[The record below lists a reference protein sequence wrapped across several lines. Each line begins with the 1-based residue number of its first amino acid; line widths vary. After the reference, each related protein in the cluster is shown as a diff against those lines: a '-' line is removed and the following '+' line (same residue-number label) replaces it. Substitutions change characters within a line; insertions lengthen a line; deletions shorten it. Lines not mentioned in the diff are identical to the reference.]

1 MIPLTLAEV
10 AAATGGE
17 LIGGADPDSVVTGSV
32 EYDSRKVE
40 PGGLFLA
47 LPGENVDGHDF
58 AAGAVAAGAVAVLAT
73 RDVGV
78 PAILVTEPLV
88 ALGRLAT
95 AVLRRLPGLTV
106 VGITGSSGKTSTKD
120 LLGQLLAGHG
130 ETVAPPGSLNNEL
143 GHPYTVLR
151 ATASTRYLVLEKS
164 ARGVGHI
171 TALTEIAP
179 PRIGAVLNVGVAHLG
194 EFGDVATIEKAK
206 GELVEAL
213 PPAADGGVAIL
224 NADDARVR
232 GMAARTRARVVLTGQ
247 APDADVRA
255 TDVSLDTAGRPSFV
269 LTTAAGS
276 VPVRL
281 ALHGE
286 HHVANAL
293 AAAAVAL
300 ELGMTLEHVG
310 SALAGAGVVSRRR
323 MEVVERSDGITL
335 VDDSYNANPDSTAAA
350 LRALRA
356 MSAGRRTWAV
366 LGYMAELGPAS
377 RDEHDRIGRLVVRLG
392 IDRLVV
398 VGDEARPL
406 HTGAL
411 LEGSFGGESVH
422 VPDQDAA
429 IELLAGELRPGDVVL
444 VKGSRYRVWQV
455 ADALREGQA
464 GTGLREAAQ

>member
-1 MIPLTLAEV
+1 
-10 AAATGGE
+10 
-17 LIGGADPDSVVTGSV
+17 VVTGPV
-32 EYDSRKVE
+32 EFDSRKAA

-47 LPGENVDGHDF
+47 LAGERSDGHDF
-58 AAGAVAAGAVAVLAT
+58 AAGAIAAGVVAVLGS
-73 RDVGV
+73 REVGV
-78 PAILVTEPLV
+78 PAVVVPGDPLL
-88 ALGRLAT
+88 ALGRLAR
-95 AVLRRLPGLTV
+95 AVVDRCPDLVV
-106 VGITGSSGKTSTKD
+106 VGLTGSSGKTSTKD
-120 LLGQLLAGHG
+120 LLAQVLAGHG
-130 ETVAPPGSLNNEL
+130 DTVATPGTLNNEL

-151 ATASTRYLVLEKS
+151 VTPATRYLVLEKS

-171 TALTEIAP
+171 AALAEIAP
-179 PRIGAVLNVGVAHLG
+179 PRIGVVLNVGVAHIG
-194 EFGDVATIEKAK
+194 EFGDVDAIEKAK

-213 PPAADGGVAIL
+213 PPAAEGGVAVL
-224 NADDARVR
+224 NADDPRVR
-232 GMAARTRARVVLTGQ
+232 RMAARTRARVVLTGQ
-247 APDADVRA
+247 DADADVRA
-255 TDVSLDTAGRPSFV
+255 TDVNLDTAGRPEFV

-276 VPVRL
+276 VRVKL
-281 ALHGE
+281 GLHGE

-300 ELGMTLEHVG
+300 ELGMTLEQVAA
-310 SALAGAGVVSRRR
+310 ALAGAKVVSRRR
-323 MEVVERSDGITL
+323 MDVVERSDGITL

-366 LGYMAELGPAS
+366 LGYMAELGPAE

-392 IDRLVV
+392 INRLVV

-429 IELLAGELRPGDVVL
+429 IELLGRELRPGDVVL
-444 VKGSRYRVWQV
+444 VKGSRYRVWTV
-455 ADALREGQA
+455 ADALREGRE
-464 GTGLREAAQ
+464 GTGLRGAAQ

>member
-1 MIPLTLAEV
+1 VIPLTLAEV

-17 LIGGADPDSVVTGSV
+17 LVGGADPAAVVTGSV
-32 EYDSRKVE
+32 EYDSRKVQ

-47 LPGENVDGHDF
+47 LPGERVDGHDF
-58 AAGAVAAGAVAVLAT
+58 AGSAVGAGVVAVIAT

-78 PAILVTEPLV
+78 PAILVTEPLA

-95 AVLRRLPGLTV
+95 AVLGRLPDLAV

-120 LLGQLLAGHG
+120 LLAQVLSRHG

-171 TALTEIAP
+171 AALTEIAP

-194 EFGDVATIEKAK
+194 EFGDVETIAKAK

-213 PPAADGGVAIL
+213 PSAADGGVAVL
-224 NADDARVR
+224 NADDPRVR
-232 GMAARTRARVVLTGQ
+232 AMATRTQARVVLAGQ
-247 APDADVRA
+247 AADADVRA
-255 TDVSLDTAGRPSFV
+255 TDVSLDTAGRPAFV

-281 ALHGE
+281 GLHGE
-286 HHVANAL
+286 HHVSNAL

-300 ELGMTLEHVG
+300 ELGMTLEQVG
-310 SALAGAGVVSRRR
+310 SALAAAGVVSRRR

-350 LRALRA
+350 LRALRS

-429 IELLAGELRPGDVVL
+429 IDLLAGELRPGDVVL

-455 ADALREGQA
+455 ADALRE
-464 GTGLREAAQ
+464 AAQ

>member
-1 MIPLTLAEV
+1 MIPMTLAEV
-10 AAATGGE
+10 AAATGGT
-17 LIGGADPDSVVTGSV
+17 LAGGAAPGTSVTGPV
-32 EYDSRKVE
+32 EFDSRKVA

-47 LPGENVDGHDF
+47 LPGEHVDGHDF
-58 AAGAVAAGAVAVLAT
+58 AATAIAAGAVAVLAT

-78 PAILVTEPLV
+78 PAVLVDDPLP
-88 ALGRLAT
+88 ALGRLAR
-95 AVLRRLPGLTV
+95 AVLDRCPDLTV

-120 LLGQLLAGHG
+120 LLAQVLATHG
-130 ETVAPPGSLNNEL
+130 ETVAPPGSFNNEL

-151 ATASTRYLVLEKS
+151 VTPSTRYLVLEKS

-171 TALTEIAP
+171 AALTQIAP
-179 PRIGAVLNVGVAHLG
+179 PRIGVVLNVGTAHLG
-194 EFGDVATIEKAK
+194 EFGDVATTEKAK

-213 PPAADGGVAIL
+213 PADGVAVL
-224 NADDARVR
+224 NADDPRVR
-232 GMAARTRARVVLTGQ
+232 GMAARTAARVVLTGQ
-247 APDADVRA
+247 RPDADIRA
-255 TDVSLDTAGRPSFV
+255 TDVNLDTAGRPSFV
-269 LTTAAGS
+269 LHAAAGS

-281 ALHGE
+281 GLYGE

-300 ELGMTLEHVG
+300 ELGMTPAEVAA
-310 SALAGAGVVSRRR
+310 ALGGAGVVSRRR
-323 MEVVERSDGITL
+323 MEVVERGDGVTL

-356 MSAGRRTWAV
+356 MSPGRRSWAV
-366 LGYMAELGPAS
+366 LGYMAELGPAA
-377 RDEHDRIGRLVVRLG
+377 REEHDRIGRLVVRLG

-406 HTGAL
+406 HTGAV

-429 IELLAGELRPGDVVL
+429 IALLASELRSGDVVL
-444 VKGSRYRVWQV
+444 VKGSRYRVWRV
-455 ADALREGQA
+455 ADALREGPA
-464 GTGLREAAQ
+464 GNAFREGAE

>member
-1 MIPLTLAEV
+1 MIPMTLAEV
-10 AAATGGE
+10 AAATGGV
-17 LIGGADPDSVVTGSV
+17 LAGGADPGTVVTGPV
-32 EYDSRKVE
+32 EFDSRAMV

-47 LPGENVDGHDF
+47 LPGERVDGHDF
-58 AAGAVAAGAVAVLAT
+58 AAAAVAAGAVAVLAT

-78 PAILVTEPLV
+78 PAVVVTDPLP
-88 ALGRLAT
+88 ALGRLAR
-95 AVLRRLPGLTV
+95 AVLDRRPGLAV

-120 LLGQLLAGHG
+120 LLAQVLAAHG
-130 ETVAPPGSLNNEL
+130 ETVAPPGSFNNEL

-151 ATASTRYLVLEKS
+151 VTPSTRYLVLEKS

-171 TALTEIAP
+171 AALTDIAP
-179 PRIGAVLNVGVAHLG
+179 PTIGVVLNVGVAHLG
-194 EFGDVATIEKAK
+194 EFGDVDATEKAK

-213 PPAADGGVAIL
+213 PADGVAIL
-224 NADDARVR
+224 NADDSRVR
-232 GMAARTRARVVLTGQ
+232 RMASRTAARVVLTGQ
-247 APDADVRA
+247 HAEADVRA
-255 TDVSLDTAGRPSFV
+255 TEVNLDTAGRPSFV
-269 LTTAAGS
+269 LVTAAGS

-281 ALHGE
+281 ALFGE

-293 AAAAVAL
+293 AVAAVAL
-300 ELGMTLEHVG
+300 ELGMTPEQVAAALG
-310 SALAGAGVVSRRR
+310 SAGVVSRRR
-323 MEVVERSDGITL
+323 MEVVERDDGVIL

-356 MSAGRRTWAV
+356 MSGGRRSWAV
-366 LGYMAELGPAS
+366 LGYMAELGPAE

-398 VGDEARPL
+398 VGEAARPL
-406 HTGAL
+406 HTGAV

-429 IELLAGELRPGDVVL
+429 IALLASELRPGDVVL

-464 GTGLREAAQ
+464 GPALREGAE

>member
-1 MIPLTLAEV
+1 VIPMTLAEV
-10 AAATGGE
+10 AAATGGV
-17 LIGGADPDSVVTGSV
+17 LAGGADPGTVVTGPV
-32 EYDSRKVE
+32 EFDSRAMV

-47 LPGENVDGHDF
+47 LPGERVDGHDF
-58 AAGAVAAGAVAVLAT
+58 AAAAVAAGAVAVLAT

-78 PAILVTEPLV
+78 PAVVVTDPLP
-88 ALGRLAT
+88 ALGRLAR
-95 AVLRRLPGLTV
+95 AVLDRRPGLAV

-120 LLGQLLAGHG
+120 LLAQVLAAHG
-130 ETVAPPGSLNNEL
+130 ETVAPPGSFNNEL

-151 ATASTRYLVLEKS
+151 VTPSTRYLVLEKS

-171 TALTEIAP
+171 AALTDIAP
-179 PRIGAVLNVGVAHLG
+179 PTIGVVLNVGVAHLG
-194 EFGDVATIEKAK
+194 EFGDVDATEKAK

-213 PPAADGGVAIL
+213 PADGVAIL
-224 NADDARVR
+224 NADDSRVR
-232 GMAARTRARVVLTGQ
+232 RMASRTAARVVLTGQ
-247 APDADVRA
+247 HAEADVRA
-255 TDVSLDTAGRPSFV
+255 TEVNLDTAGRPSFV
-269 LTTAAGS
+269 LVTAAGS

-281 ALHGE
+281 ALFGE

-293 AAAAVAL
+293 AVAAVAL
-300 ELGMTLEHVG
+300 ELGMTPEQVAAALG
-310 SALAGAGVVSRRR
+310 SAGVVSRRR
-323 MEVVERSDGITL
+323 MEVVERDDGVIL

-356 MSAGRRTWAV
+356 MSGGRRSWAV
-366 LGYMAELGPAS
+366 LGYMAELGPAE

-398 VGDEARPL
+398 VGEAARPL
-406 HTGAL
+406 HTGAV

-429 IELLAGELRPGDVVL
+429 IALLASELRPGDVVL

-464 GTGLREAAQ
+464 GPALREGAE

>member
-1 MIPLTLAEV
+1 MTLAEV
-10 AAATGGE
+10 AAATGGV
-17 LIGGADPDSVVTGSV
+17 LAGGADPGTVVTGPV
-32 EYDSRKVE
+32 EFDSRAMV

-47 LPGENVDGHDF
+47 LPGERVDGHDF
-58 AAGAVAAGAVAVLAT
+58 AAAAVAAGAVAVLAT

-78 PAILVTEPLV
+78 PAIVVTDPLP
-88 ALGRLAT
+88 ALGRLAR
-95 AVLRRLPGLTV
+95 AVLDRRPGLAV

-120 LLGQLLAGHG
+120 LLAQVLAAHG
-130 ETVAPPGSLNNEL
+130 ETVAPPGSFNNEL

-151 ATASTRYLVLEKS
+151 VTPSTRYLVLEKS

-171 TALTEIAP
+171 AALTDIAP
-179 PRIGAVLNVGVAHLG
+179 PTIGVVLNVGVAHLG
-194 EFGDVATIEKAK
+194 EFGDVDATEKAK

-213 PPAADGGVAIL
+213 PADGVAIL

-232 GMAARTRARVVLTGQ
+232 RMASRTAARVVLTGQ
-247 APDADVRA
+247 HAEADVRA
-255 TDVSLDTAGRPSFV
+255 TEVNLDTAGRPSFV
-269 LTTAAGS
+269 LVTAAGS

-281 ALHGE
+281 ALFGE

-293 AAAAVAL
+293 AVAAVAL
-300 ELGMTLEHVG
+300 ELGMTPEQVAAALG
-310 SALAGAGVVSRRR
+310 SAGVVSRRR
-323 MEVVERSDGITL
+323 MEVVERDDGVIL

-356 MSAGRRTWAV
+356 MSGGRRSWAV
-366 LGYMAELGPAS
+366 LGYMAELGPAE

-398 VGDEARPL
+398 VGEAARPL
-406 HTGAL
+406 HTGAV

-429 IELLAGELRPGDVVL
+429 IALLASELRPGDVVL

-464 GTGLREAAQ
+464 GPALREGAE

>member
-1 MIPLTLAEV
+1 VLT
-10 AAATGGE
+10 G
-17 LIGGADPDSVVTGSV
+17 PV
-32 EYDSRKVE
+32 EFDSRKVS

-47 LPGENVDGHDF
+47 LPGDHVDGHDF
-58 AAGAVAAGAVAVLAT
+58 AAAAVGAGAVAVLAT

-78 PAILVTEPLV
+78 PAIVVTDPLP
-88 ALGRLAT
+88 ALGRLAR
-95 AVLRRLPGLTV
+95 AVLDRCPDLTV

-120 LLGQLLAGHG
+120 LLAQVLAAHG
-130 ETVAPPGSLNNEL
+130 ETVAPPGSFNNEL

-151 ATASTRYLVLEKS
+151 VTPSTRYLVLEKS
-164 ARGVGHI
+164 ARGLGHI
-171 TALTEIAP
+171 AALTDIAP
-179 PRIGAVLNVGVAHLG
+179 PTIGVVLNVGAAHLG
-194 EFGDVATIEKAK
+194 EFGDVAVTEKAK

-213 PPAADGGVAIL
+213 PADGVAIL
-224 NADDARVR
+224 NADDPRVH
-232 GMAARTRARVVLTGQ
+232 GMAGRTAARVVLTGRH
-247 APDADVRA
+247 PEADVRA
-255 TDVSLDTAGRPSFV
+255 TDVNLDTAGRPSFE

-281 ALHGE
+281 ALFGE

-300 ELGMTLEHVG
+300 ELGMTPEQVAA
-310 SALAGAGVVSRRR
+310 ALGAAGVVSRRR
-323 MEVVERSDGITL
+323 MEVVERGDGVTL

-356 MSAGRRTWAV
+356 MSAGRRSWAV
-366 LGYMAELGPAS
+366 LGYMAELGPAE

-406 HTGAL
+406 HTGAV

-422 VPDQDAA
+422 VPDQDTA
-429 IELLAGELRPGDVVL
+429 IALLASELRPGDVVL

-455 ADALREGQA
+455 ADALRE
-464 GTGLREAAQ
+464 AAQ

>member
-1 MIPLTLAEV
+1 MTLAEV
-10 AAATGGE
+10 AAATGGV
-17 LIGGADPDSVVTGSV
+17 LAGGADPGTVVTGPV
-32 EYDSRKVE
+32 EFDSRAMV

-47 LPGENVDGHDF
+47 LPGERVDGHDF
-58 AAGAVAAGAVAVLAT
+58 AAAAVAAGAVAVLAT

-78 PAILVTEPLV
+78 PAVVVTDPLP
-88 ALGRLAT
+88 ALGRLAR
-95 AVLRRLPGLTV
+95 AVLDRRPGLAV

-120 LLGQLLAGHG
+120 LLAQVLAAHG
-130 ETVAPPGSLNNEL
+130 ETVAPPGSFNNEL

-151 ATASTRYLVLEKS
+151 VTPSTRYLVLEKS

-171 TALTEIAP
+171 AALTDIAP
-179 PRIGAVLNVGVAHLG
+179 PTIGVVLNVGVAHLG
-194 EFGDVATIEKAK
+194 EFGDVDATEKAK

-213 PPAADGGVAIL
+213 PADGVAIL
-224 NADDARVR
+224 NADDSRVR
-232 GMAARTRARVVLTGQ
+232 RMASRTAARVVLTGQ
-247 APDADVRA
+247 HAEADVRA
-255 TDVSLDTAGRPSFV
+255 TEVNLDTAGRPSFV
-269 LTTAAGS
+269 LVTAAGS

-281 ALHGE
+281 ALFGE

-293 AAAAVAL
+293 AVAAVAL
-300 ELGMTLEHVG
+300 ELGMTPEQVAAALG
-310 SALAGAGVVSRRR
+310 SAGVVSRRR
-323 MEVVERSDGITL
+323 MEVVERDDGVIL

-356 MSAGRRTWAV
+356 MSGGRRSWAV
-366 LGYMAELGPAS
+366 LGYMAELGPAE

-398 VGDEARPL
+398 VGEAARPL
-406 HTGAL
+406 HTGAV

-429 IELLAGELRPGDVVL
+429 IALLASELRPGDVVL

-464 GTGLREAAQ
+464 GPALREGAE